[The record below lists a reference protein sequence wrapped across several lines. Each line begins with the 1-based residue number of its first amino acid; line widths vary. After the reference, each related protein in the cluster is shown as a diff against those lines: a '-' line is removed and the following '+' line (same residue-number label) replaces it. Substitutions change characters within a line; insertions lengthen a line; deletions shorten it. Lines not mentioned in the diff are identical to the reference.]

1 MLRLRRA
8 LHLIV
13 LARHFRR
20 AVVVPTLPLGQT
32 THVLHATAL
41 PLGET
46 RWRLPLAPL
55 QSRFLRSR
63 TRLHSPR
70 GSHTCTAAGPRTPS
84 GVPFVHRQQSPR
96 LYCRGAFPD
105 ADAAVGAAVVPAA

>member
-20 AVVVPTLPLGQT
+20 AVVVPT
-32 THVLHATAL
+32 L

-70 GSHTCTAAGPRTPS
+70 GSRTCTAAGPRTPS
-84 GVPFVHRQQSPR
+84 GVPIVHRQQSPR